1 MIIIIR
7 RLVLYTVVFLVLF
20 AFNGDQEQTIHI
32 KGIDNQII
40 SGDLAGNRNLE
51 FGVSNILEEILQDKG
66 YWLDPSSDYQLQVN
80 ILFFGQQQAGAQLAV
95 YSRKVNI
102 TNVIIEGILYKGDKK
117 IKTKVV
123 KGQAK
128 DISTATLIIDQ
139 GGSFS
144 QASVS
149 TALKKACIQLIDKLK
164 L

>member
-1 MIIIIR
+1 MIIIR
-7 RLVLYTVVFLVLF
+7 RLILSSIVFLVLF
-20 AFNGDQEQTIHI
+20 AFVGDEEKTIHI
-32 KGIDNQII
+32 RGVENQIV

-51 FGVSNILEEILQDKG
+51 FGVTNILEEALQDQN
-66 YWLDPSSDYQLQVN
+66 YYLDPRSDYQLQIN
-80 ILFFGQQQAGAQLAV
+80 ILFFGQQQASAQIAV
-95 YSRKVNI
+95 YSRNVNI
-102 TNVIIEGILYKGDKK
+102 TNVIVEGILYKGDKQVK
-117 IKTKVV
+117 RKVV

-128 DISTATLIIDQ
+128 DISTATLIIDE